1 MNFPKLLHD
10 FPLESFFPSFKRELQ
25 FLIIDKLSSTISCL
39 QDEYRGEIEIGWEY
53 APGGWVAGIP
63 HSWRVANCWRWQN
76 PAEEYH
82 GLGKLCMVMRQ
93 SKNSKWEEQEKQGQ
107 ITAEWKQTFVCMCFL
122 VWFKV
127 IWWFGYEGEKWMVSW
142 MWIYTNMTW
151 NPKGMNS
158 KLYVAL
164 WNMLLLIQTLLI
176 AYQKSLPAAN
186 SVYLH
191 RDQAMFLS
199 HNCNAV
205 SFKLNPLSLSCF
217 IHRKVIEHCSNFKE
231 ENMDTSR

>member
-1 MNFPKLLHD
+1 
-10 FPLESFFPSFKRELQ
+10 
-25 FLIIDKLSSTISCL
+25 
-39 QDEYRGEIEIGWEY
+39 
-53 APGGWVAGIP
+53 
-63 HSWRVANCWRWQN
+63 
-76 PAEEYH
+76 
-82 GLGKLCMVMRQ
+82 
-93 SKNSKWEEQEKQGQ
+93 
-107 ITAEWKQTFVCMCFL
+107 
-122 VWFKV
+122 
-127 IWWFGYEGEKWMVSW
+127 
-142 MWIYTNMTW
+142 
-151 NPKGMNS
+151 MNS

-164 WNMLLLIQTLLI
+164 WNMLVLIQTLLI